1 MQRTIKYFIFE
12 EEGADEEEEKG
23 EEEKQEVES
32 YRRVKKKWKDRVA
45 KLTKRKEQAEVEAVA
60 EKEAVV
66 ETTRQ

>member
-12 EEGADEEEEKG
+12 EEGTDEEEKKE

-32 YRRVKKKWKDRVA
+32 YRIMKKKWKDLVA
-45 KLTKRKEQAEVEAVA
+45 KLAKRKEQAEVEAVA
-60 EKEAVV
+60 EEEAVV

>member
-12 EEGADEEEEKG
+12 EEGADEEEKG

-32 YRRVKKKWKDRVA
+32 YRRVKKKCKDLVA
-45 KLTKRKEQAEVEAVA
+45 KLVKRKEQVEVEAVA
-60 EKEAVV
+60 EEEAVV